1 MEFDLVDI
9 EELSGNKAHI
19 YSILLDGEEDTL
31 LDKFFSENED
41 FADELSEIHN
51 QLFSMGHRFGCREQ
65 LFKLYEGKPG
75 DGVVAIRQGQLRL
88 YCLRYGNAA
97 IFVGSG
103 GYKPPEIHAYQ
114 EDPVLNSKA
123 QQMIKIAN
131 AINQAIKDRDIKV
144 NDDGSLTLSDNL
156 ELLYE

>member
-1 MEFDLVDI
+1 MRILRMNYRKYTINCFQWGIALVAG
-9 EELSGNKAHI
+9 S
-19 YSILLDGEEDTL
+19 S
-31 LDKFFSENED
+31 S
-41 FADELSEIHN
+41 
-51 QLFSMGHRFGCREQ
+51 
-65 LFKLYEGKPG
+65 
-75 DGVVAIRQGQLRL
+75 
-88 YCLRYGNAA
+88 GNAA